1 MKPKLLAFISITL
14 LAFLFTNPVFA
25 QNYSF
30 GLDREVVHVY
40 VNDDGT
46 IDVEYSFTFSNS
58 PGASPIDF
66 VDVGL
71 PNNNYN
77 LGNITADLDG
87 NPVAVTGD
95 YQGEGCCGVAVE
107 LRSRAIPPGASGT
120 VNVRIPGIEKML
132 YPDDEDS
139 QYASLVFSPTWFGS
153 SYVRGQTDLT
163 LILHLPPGVQP
174 EEPKYHV
181 PSSNWPGNTEPIY
194 GFDGE
199 DRITYTWRSS
209 AANGYTQ
216 YYFGS
221 SFPRQYVPADA
232 IYTPSVFDRLGI
244 LPEDMIGFAMMCCF
258 GGLFFGLPIM
268 GAVQANRRKMQYL
281 PPKVSIEGHGIK
293 RGLTAVEAAI
303 LMGQPLEKIMTM
315 ILFGVIKKNAAQV
328 EKRDPLELSIIKDG
342 LGNLR
347 EYEREFLDAFK
358 EKDSPNRRKVLQT
371 MAVGLVKEVTNK
383 MKGFSRKETIEYYTS
398 INEKAWQQIA
408 AAGTPEIQS
417 QMLEDALEWT
427 MLDKDYDTRTRRT
440 FTGPV
445 FMPTW
450 WGRYDPVYRQAAGP
464 MPTLQGTQG
473 SGGGKASLPGAD
485 FAASVVTN
493 TQTFAQRVLG
503 GGFAESVT
511 QVTNPPPKPSSS
523 RGYRGSGGG
532 CACACACAGCAC
544 ACAGGGR

>member
-40 VNDDGT
+40 ANDDGT

>member
-107 LRSRAIPPGASGT
+107 LRSRAIPPGSSGT

-221 SFPRQYVPADA
+221 SFPRQYVHADA

-347 EYEREFLDAFK
+347 EYEKEFLDAFK